1 MKHDTSESGL
11 LRGLTLT
18 SATTIVVGSMIGSGI
33 FIAPSIMAGIIQSP
47 GIILLLWI
55 LGGLFTL
62 FAAVSYGE
70 LSAML
75 PKAGGQYV
83 FLREAYSSQLGFL
96 YGWTLFFVIQTGFI
110 AAVAVAFAKYLGV
123 FIPSL
128 SEKTILLTL
137 HFGTYLFTL
146 NSAQLVGIA
155 SIVILTVINC
165 FGIHTG
171 AVVQN
176 VFTFLKVFA
185 VVLLIVLGF
194 ALGKGSFANFAN
206 FFHPVLPAGLKMGL
220 FAAMAVAIS
229 KALFAYDAWNT
240 VTFTAEEVKDAPR
253 NLPRALILGT
263 LITTLIYTLATAVY
277 FYLIPVSDAAAVPD
291 NRIAAAAAKIIFGE
305 PGLIFIAA
313 AILIST
319 FGCNNGLI
327 LGGPR
332 VYFAMAKDGLFFKA
346 LARLHP
352 TFRTPINALLWQGVW
367 ACLLTLTGTYSDLL
381 TYVTFASVLFN
392 ALTVL
397 GLFILRKK
405 RPDLPRPYKTHGYPW
420 IPAIYIL
427 ISLAFVAFILQG
439 DPVNSL
445 KGLALILIGLPF
457 FYWFHIG
464 RKAAG
469 DQ

>member
-11 LRGLTLT
+11 LKGLTLT

-47 GIILLLWI
+47 GIILSLWLLA
-55 LGGLFTL
+55 GLFTL
-62 FAAVSYGE
+62 FGAVSYGE

-75 PKAGGQYV
+75 PRAGGQYV
-83 FLREAYSSQLGFL
+83 FLREAYSPMLGFL
-96 YGWTLFFVIQTGFI
+96 YGWTVFFVIQTGFI

-128 SEKTILLTL
+128 SENVILFSLALGGHT
-137 HFGTYLFTL
+137 FAL

-155 SIVILTVINC
+155 SIILLSVINC

-171 AVVQN
+171 AMVQN
-176 VFTFLKVFA
+176 VFTFLKVLA
-185 VVLLIVLGF
+185 VILLIILGF
-194 ALGKGSFANFAN
+194 TIGKGSFTNFAN
-206 FFHPVLPAGLKMGL
+206 FFQPVLPAGLKMGL
-220 FAAMAVAIS
+220 FAAMAVALS

-240 VTFTAEEVKDAPR
+240 VTFTAEEVKEAPK
-253 NLPRALILGT
+253 NLPRALILGALVT
-263 LITTLIYTLATAVY
+263 MLIYTLVTAVY
-277 FYLIPVSDAAAVPD
+277 FYLIPAAAAAAIPD

-313 AILIST
+313 AILVST

-332 VYFAMAKDGLFFKA
+332 VYFAMAKDGLFFKP
-346 LARLHP
+346 LARLHS
-352 TFRTPINALLWQGVW
+352 TSRTPVNALIWQGAW

-392 ALTVL
+392 ALTVF

-405 RPDLPRPYKTHGYPW
+405 QPDLHRPYKTHGYPW

-427 ISLAFVAFILQG
+427 IALAFVVFILQG
-439 DPVNSL
+439 DPINSL

-464 RKAAG
+464 KKAAG